1 MKEGWET
8 KTLADVCH
16 FANGLWKGEKP
27 PFATV
32 GVIRNTNFTKDG
44 HLDDTDIAYIDV
56 EARKLEKRRLEFG
69 DIILEKSG
77 GGPKQ
82 PVGRVALF
90 DKSDGIFSFSNFT
103 AAMRVR
109 DAEELDFRFLHKF
122 LHWKYLSGV
131 TEGIQSHSTG
141 IRNLNGD
148 AYKAIEIS
156 YPPLPEQQR
165 IVALLDEAF
174 AGLAIAKANAE
185 RNLNNAHWA
194 YETHLQSIFNAQ
206 GKEWREATVK
216 RIARPGKG
224 SIRTGPFGSQLL
236 HSEFVDEGIAVL
248 GIDNAVNNHFRWGK
262 DRFITPEK
270 YEELERYTVHPGD
283 VLITIMG
290 TCGRCAVVP
299 DDIPTAINTKHLC
312 CITLDR
318 DQCLPDYLHIYFL
331 HAPQSQEYLAKH
343 AKGAIMAVSTWGLFK
358 IFRYF
363 FRQSKCKRRSSEF
376 PACCAKQ
383 PNVSPTS
390 TNANSPPW
398 KNSNNLSCS
407 RPSTANSEPA
417 SWASRASPLGL
428 SHRLRCC
435 HDGLRRPPLHQT
447 CLLYTSPSPRDGLLS
462 RMPSSA

>member
-56 EARKLEKRRLEFG
+56 EARKLGKRRLEFG

-122 LHWKYLSGV
+122 LHWTYLSGV

-141 IRNLNGD
+141 IRNLSGD

-174 AGLAIAKANAE
+174 AGLATAKANAE
-185 RNLNNAHWA
+185 RNLQNARAVFDCYLESVFSERGEGWTDSTIGA
-194 YETHLQSIFNAQ
+194 ENRFIDYRGKTPAKTATGIPLITAKNIKMGFLQEDP
-206 GKEWREATVK
+206 KE
-216 RIARPGKG
+216 
-224 SIRTGPFGSQLL
+224 F
-236 HSEFVDEGIAVL
+236 IAVGDYASWMTR
-248 GIDNAVNNHFRWGK
+248 GIPQK
-262 DRFITPEK
+262 
-270 YEELERYTVHPGD
+270 GD
-283 VLITIMG
+283 VLFTTEAPLANVAQLDTDEKVAFAQRVIIMQPDKSRLDSCFLKYLLLSKQVQDRIRHHG
-290 TCGRCAVVP
+290 TGATVQGIKASLLRL
-299 DDIPTAINTKHLC
+299 IEIS
-312 CITLDR
+312 
-318 DQCLPDYLHIYFL
+318 F
-331 HAPQSQEYLAKH
+331 PQSLKQQESIVCRLDALREETQRLTHLYERKLAALEELK
-343 AKGAIMAVSTWGLFK
+343 
-358 IFRYF
+358 
-363 FRQSKCKRRSSEF
+363 QS
-376 PACCAKQ
+376 
-383 PNVSPTS
+383 
-390 TNANSPPW
+390 
-398 KNSNNLSCS
+398 
-407 RPSTANSEPA
+407 
-417 SWASRASPLGL
+417 
-428 SHRLRCC
+428 
-435 HDGLRRPPLHQT
+435 
-447 CLLYTSPSPRDGLLS
+447 LLQQAFNGEL
-462 RMPSSA
+462 